1 MVKGWKDRY
10 INMTAVYKALKK
22 LIRPLTIDERQFI
35 GDVVSFVFFLVIV
48 FSYVKM
54 IWERYYIN

>member
-22 LIRPLTIDERQFI
+22 LKRPLTIDERQFI

-48 FSYVKM
+48 FYCVKM